1 MYIVMRSSL
10 FQQRQRDMF
19 VHCVGSVVLCREHI
33 SARAIG
39 LYPDH
44 GCVHCGRTQRCRE
57 TGT

>member
-1 MYIVMRSSL
+1 MRSSL

-39 LYPDH
+39 LDPDH